1 MTPIFIIIGLVLNG
15 ILAHIIGN
23 VAKDRKIG
31 YNTAFL
37 VSFLLSP
44 LIGLLLVI
52 ASVPLTEAERGSSET
67 DKAPQTSSPI
77 GFLKP
82 VPILLLIIHNLSFI
96 SVRTF
101 FAVIGAFCFG
111 KKVEVQFSENGL
123 SKDNLIVIG
132 IAIVSVICLFLLAHL
147 DLL

>member
-23 VAKDRKIG
+23 VATDRKIG

-52 ASVPLTEAERGSSET
+52 ASVPLTEAERDRLSYGSSERPSYT
-67 DKAPQTSSPI
+67 DWLKRNPNGTIREFLDKYPQ
-77 GFLKP
+77 
-82 VPILLLIIHNLSFI
+82 
-96 SVRTF
+96 
-101 FAVIGAFCFG
+101 
-111 KKVEVQFSENGL
+111 
-123 SKDNLIVIG
+123 
-132 IAIVSVICLFLLAHL
+132 
-147 DLL
+147 

>member
-52 ASVPLTEAERGSSET
+52 ASVPLTEAERDRLSYGSTAET
-67 DKAPQTSSPI
+67 AKAPQ
-77 GFLKP
+77 K
-82 VPILLLIIHNLSFI
+82 
-96 SVRTF
+96 
-101 FAVIGAFCFG
+101 
-111 KKVEVQFSENGL
+111 EVQLENGL
-123 SKDNLIVIG
+123 SKDNLMVIA
-132 IAIVSVICLFLLAHL
+132 ISIVSVICLFLLAHL

>member
-67 DKAPQTSSPI
+67 DKALQT
-77 GFLKP
+77 K
-82 VPILLLIIHNLSFI
+82 
-96 SVRTF
+96 
-101 FAVIGAFCFG
+101 
-111 KKVEVQFSENGL
+111 EVQFSENGL